1 MTGEFSA
8 HILLL
13 DDDLGLCH
21 LAKKRLE
28 RAGYRVSAAQDI
40 PTAQEHITTSMPDV
54 LVLDYDLKAA
64 HTGLDF
70 VRELARQGV
79 TLPAILVTG
88 FTDESR
94 VTEALRSGVAD
105 LLQKTGD
112 YLDYLPAAVSRLIS
126 QIMLKRQI
134 AAAELLNERELYY
147 RTLAEAIPQ
156 LVWTCLPNG
165 NCDFLS
171 KQWVAYTGKSEA
183 QQLGKAWL
191 RSLHPDDVAPTA
203 ALWRTASVGTSDYD
217 LEYRLR
223 RHDGQYRWFQVRGVA
238 MRDADGSVAKWFGTC
253 TDIEDRKQAE
263 QEREALLISERAARS
278 DAERAVRVKDEFV
291 ATLSHELRTPLNAI
305 VGWAQFLLRDSSDP
319 EKLRKG
325 IEVIDRN
332 AKLQA
337 QMVDDLLD
345 MSRIMSGKL
354 RLDVA
359 ELDLADLVKIV
370 VASAQPAADAKSIAM
385 TATGDTTL
393 LIHGDESRLQQIL
406 WNLLMNAIKFTPRQG
421 SVRLQLRQHHST
433 AEIAIID
440 SGRGMKAEFLPYV
453 FDRFR
458 QEDSST
464 TRKFSGLGLGL
475 AITRQLVEMHGGS
488 IEAASAGEELG
499 STFTVRLPLPA
510 VRQGTAS
517 KLSQSHS
524 TALLNDAE
532 PRLDGLHVLVV
543 EDEPDGRD
551 LVQRVLEDRGAR
563 VTSCTS
569 TDEGLLSFSTSR
581 PDLVVS
587 DIGMPGQDGYEF
599 IRRLRALEGSD
610 KTFTPAAALTAMA
623 RAEDRHRALLAGFQ
637 AHIAKPV
644 DPLELVVVLAS
655 LVGRNRIKSPLTNR

>member
-1 MTGEFSA
+1 MSGELSTDVL
-8 HILLL
+8 IL
-13 DDDLGLCH
+13 DDDVGLCH

-28 RAGYRVSAAQDI
+28 RAGYRVATAQDI
-40 PTAQEHITTSMPDV
+40 PTAQHHIDTAPPDV
-54 LVLDYDLKAA
+54 LVLDYDLQSAQ
-64 HTGLDF
+64 TGLDF
-70 VRELARQGV
+70 VRALAQQGV

-105 LLQKTGD
+105 MLQKTGD
-112 YLDYLPAAVSRLIS
+112 YLDYLPAAVSRVMS

-134 AAAELLNERELYY
+134 AAAELSNQRELQY

-156 LVWTCLPNG
+156 LVWTSLPDG

-171 KQWVAYTGKSEA
+171 KQWVAYTGKAETL
-183 QQLGKAWL
+183 QLGDGWL
-191 RSLHPDDVAPTA
+191 ASLHPDDLERTG
-203 ALWRTASVGTSDYD
+203 ALWRAACAGTAEYD

-223 RHDGQYRWFQVRGVA
+223 RHDGQYRWFQVRGAA
-238 MRDADGSVAKWFGTC
+238 MRDIDGSIAKWFGTC

-263 QEREALLISERAARS
+263 QEREALLTSERAARS

-305 VGWAQFLLRDSSDP
+305 VGWAQFLLRDSSDK

-354 RLDVA
+354 RLDIA
-359 ELDLADLVKIV
+359 DLDLGDLIKNV
-370 VASAQPAADAKSIAM
+370 VASAQPAADAKSITI
-385 TATGDTTL
+385 TASGNTMLPIQGD
-393 LIHGDESRLQQIL
+393 GSRLQQVL

-421 SVRLQLRQHHST
+421 SVRLELRRQHST
-433 AEIAIID
+433 AEIVVTD
-440 SGRGMKAEFLPYV
+440 SGRGIKAEFLPYV

-464 TRKFSGLGLGL
+464 TRKYSGLGLGL

-488 IEAASAGEELG
+488 IDAASAGEGLG
-499 STFTVRLPLPA
+499 STFILRLPLPA
-510 VRQGTAS
+510 VRQGTALNLS
-517 KLSQSHS
+517 LSQMG
-524 TALLNDAE
+524 TAFGDTEL
-532 PRLDGLHVLVV
+532 RLDGLHVLVV

-569 TDEGLLSFSTSR
+569 TDEGLTSFEAER
-581 PDLVVS
+581 PDLVIS

-599 IRRLRALEGSD
+599 IRRLRSLEGGNKS
-610 KTFTPAAALTAMA
+610 FTPAAALTAMA
-623 RAEDRHRALLAGFQ
+623 RAEDRRHALLAGFQ

-655 LVGRNRIKSPLTNR
+655 LVGRNRARQPR